1 MSEIKANILIAD
13 DEKRITLLVS
23 DYLNAAG
30 FNTVCC
36 YDGEEALN
44 EIKANKNIDLAIL
57 DIMMPGMDG
66 WEATK
71 KIREFSNIPIIML
84 TARSEEFDQLVGF
97 ENGADDYVTK
107 PFSLAVLVKRIEA
120 LLRRAKGIKQGESNQ
135 KEGLY
140 INRDAYVAYLDGE
153 LLQLTLKEYE
163 ILLYFNDNAGLVL
176 NRDQILNAVW
186 GFDFEGDARTVDSHV
201 ARLRTKL
208 KEYGSLHIK
217 TVYGIGYKY
226 EK

>member
-1 MSEIKANILIAD
+1 MQNGKSKILIAD

-30 FNTVCC
+30 FTTVNVFN
-36 YDGEEALN
+36 GLEALN
-44 EIKANKNIDLAIL
+44 SVKNDDTIDLAIL
-57 DIMMPGMDG
+57 DIMMPEMDG

-107 PFSLAVLVKRIEA
+107 PFSLAVLTKRIEA
-120 LLRRAKGIKQGESNQ
+120 LLRRANGLKQSETNQ
-135 KEGLY
+135 NEGLY

-163 ILLYFNDNAGLVL
+163 ILLYFNDNPGLVL

-186 GFDFEGDARTVDSHV
+186 GYDFEGDARTVDSHV

>member
-57 DIMMPGMDG
+57 DIMMPNMDG

>member
-1 MSEIKANILIAD
+1 MSETRANILIAD
-13 DEKRITLLVS
+13 DEKRITLLVA

-36 YDGEEALN
+36 YDGQEALN
-44 EIKANKNIDLAIL
+44 EIQANSDIDLAIL
-57 DIMMPGMDG
+57 DIMMPNMDG

-71 KIREFSNIPIIML
+71 KIREFSDIPIIML

-120 LLRRAKGIKQGESNQ
+120 LLRRAKGIKQSESNQ

-140 INRDAYVAYLDGE
+140 INKDAYVAYLDGE

-163 ILLYFNDNAGLVL
+163 ILLYFNDNPGLVL

>member
-1 MSEIKANILIAD
+1 MSENKATILIAD

-36 YDGEEALN
+36 YDGQEALN
-44 EIKANKNIDLAIL
+44 EIKENKNIELAIL
-57 DIMMPGMDG
+57 DIMMPNMDG

-71 KIREFSNIPIIML
+71 KIREFSNIPILML

-120 LLRRAKGIKQGESNQ
+120 LLRRSRGVKQSEVNQ

-163 ILLYFNDNAGLVL
+163 ILLYFNDNTGLVL
-176 NRDQILNAVW
+176 SRDQILNAVW

>member
-1 MSEIKANILIAD
+1 MSEIKGKILIAD

-44 EIKANKNIDLAIL
+44 EIKANSDIDLAIL
-57 DIMMPGMDG
+57 DIMMPNMDG

-120 LLRRAKGIKQGESNQ
+120 LLRRAKGIKQSESNQ

-140 INRDAYVAYLDGE
+140 INREAYVAYLDGE

-163 ILLYFNDNAGLVL
+163 ILLYFNDNPGLVL
-176 NRDQILNAVW
+176 YRDKILNAVW

-226 EK
+226 ER

>member
-1 MSEIKANILIAD
+1 MSEIKAKILIAD

-36 YDGEEALN
+36 YDGQEALN
-44 EIKANKNIDLAIL
+44 EIKANIDIDLAIL
-57 DIMMPGMDG
+57 DNMMPGIDG

-71 KIREFSNIPIIML
+71 KIREFSDIPIIML

-120 LLRRAKGIKQGESNQ
+120 LLRRAKGIKQSESKQQEGRTQEKRRNQ
-135 KEGLY
+135 
-140 INRDAYVAYLDGE
+140 A
-153 LLQLTLKEYE
+153 
-163 ILLYFNDNAGLVL
+163 
-176 NRDQILNAVW
+176 
-186 GFDFEGDARTVDSHV
+186 FDF
-201 ARLRTKL
+201 
-208 KEYGSLHIK
+208 
-217 TVYGIGYKY
+217 
-226 EK
+226 

>member
-57 DIMMPGMDG
+57 DIMMPNVDG

>member
-1 MSEIKANILIAD
+1 MSEIKGKILIAD

-36 YDGEEALN
+36 YDGQEALN
-44 EIKANKNIDLAIL
+44 EIKANSDIDLAIL
-57 DIMMPGMDG
+57 DIMMPNMDG

-71 KIREFSNIPIIML
+71 KIREFSDIPIIML

-120 LLRRAKGIKQGESNQ
+120 LLRRAKGIKQSESNQ

-140 INRDAYVAYLDGE
+140 INREAYVAYLDGE

-163 ILLYFNDNAGLVL
+163 ILLYFNDNPGLVL

-226 EK
+226 ER

>member
-1 MSEIKANILIAD
+1 MQTKKGKILIAD

-23 DYLNAAG
+23 DYLNALG
-30 FNTVCC
+30 FTTVNVFN
-36 YDGEEALN
+36 GLEALN
-44 EIKANKNIDLAIL
+44 AIKNDDTIDLAIL
-57 DIMMPGMDG
+57 DIMMPEMDG
-66 WEATK
+66 WEATQ

-97 ENGADDYVTK
+97 EKGADDYVTK
-107 PFSLAVLVKRIEA
+107 PFSLAVLTKRIEA
-120 LLRRAKGIKQGESNQ
+120 LLRRANGLKQSETNQ
-135 KEGLY
+135 REGLY
-140 INRDAYVAYLDGE
+140 INKDAYVAYLDGE

-163 ILLYFNDNAGLVL
+163 ILLYFNDNPGLVL

-186 GFDFEGDARTVDSHV
+186 GYDFEGDARTVDSHV

>member
-1 MSEIKANILIAD
+1 MSENKATILIAD

-36 YDGEEALN
+36 YDGQEALN
-44 EIKANKNIDLAIL
+44 EIKENKNIDLAIL
-57 DIMMPGMDG
+57 DIMMPNMDG

-71 KIREFSNIPIIML
+71 KIREFSDIPVIML

-120 LLRRAKGIKQGESNQ
+120 LLRRAKGIKQSESNQ

-140 INRDAYVAYLDGE
+140 INREAYVAYLDGE

-163 ILLYFNDNAGLVL
+163 ILLYFNDNPGLVL

-226 EK
+226 ER

>member
-1 MSEIKANILIAD
+1 MSEIKGKILIAD

-30 FNTVCC
+30 FSTVCC
-36 YDGEEALN
+36 YDGQEALN
-44 EIKANKNIDLAIL
+44 EIKANSDIDLAIL
-57 DIMMPGMDG
+57 DIMMPNMDG

-71 KIREFSNIPIIML
+71 KIREFSSVPIIML

-120 LLRRAKGIKQGESNQ
+120 LLRRAKGIKQSESNQ

-140 INRDAYVAYLDGE
+140 INKDAYVAYLDGE

-163 ILLYFNDNAGLVL
+163 ILLYFNDNPGLVL

-226 EK
+226 ER